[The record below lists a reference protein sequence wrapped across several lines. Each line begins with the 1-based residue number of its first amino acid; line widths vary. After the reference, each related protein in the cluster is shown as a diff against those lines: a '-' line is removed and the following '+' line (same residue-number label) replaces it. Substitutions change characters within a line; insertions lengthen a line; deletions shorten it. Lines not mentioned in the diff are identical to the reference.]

1 MKLSTAIPSLNG
13 SLCHY
18 SRVAALA
25 TLGVAFVAPAHAS
38 SDYDELSLKKLASN
52 AELVFRGVVEQI
64 DYATSEPR
72 FPGDLGVP
80 HTFVTFDVD
89 EVLKGRVEGAAITL
103 RLEGG
108 VREADGIILSHSEA
122 PRFDLGDEDI
132 LFVHGNGE
140 SVTPLVGS
148 SRGRIRVI
156 DGRAYTEEGREIQ
169 VRQGRALLG
178 PAHSF
183 PEVRTHRI
191 GEIETVVEGDK
202 ITELAETHAAPVGR
216 IQNMLVDLLPEAIAP
231 MASVPSLDV
240 SRPFEARALAP
251 VAPPVDEV
259 RVASRAMSAEDIAER
274 EALIANDYNPV
285 LPARDAR

>member
-1 MKLSTAIPSLNG
+1 MKLRTAIPCINSSLRRT
-13 SLCHY
+13 C
-18 SRVAALA
+18 RVALFS
-25 TLGVAFVAPAHAS
+25 TLGVALGAPAYAN
-38 SDYDELSLKKLASN
+38 SDYDELSLGKLASN

-89 EVLKGRVEGAAITL
+89 EVLKGRVEGATITL

-108 VREADGIILSHSEA
+108 VRAADGIILSHSEA

-132 LFVHGNGE
+132 LFVRGNGE

-156 DGRAYTEEGREIQ
+156 EGHAYTEEGREIQ
-169 VRQGRALLG
+169 IHQGRAFLG
-178 PAHSF
+178 AAHAF
-183 PEVRTHRI
+183 PEVRNHRI
-191 GEIETVVEGDK
+191 GEIETRIEGDK
-202 ITELAETHAAPVGR
+202 PSRLAQTHAAPVGQ
-216 IQNMLVDLLPEAIAP
+216 IQNMVVDLLPQAIAP
-231 MASVPSLDV
+231 MPSVPSLDA

-251 VAPPVDEV
+251 IAPPIDM
-259 RVASRAMSAEDIAER
+259 ARAEGGPMSAADIAER
-274 EALIANDYNPV
+274 EALIANGYDPV